1 MVRLRLEEWIGS
13 GVRGEGED
21 RVRVV
26 VRVRVRGMDRVKVE
40 RLELGS
46 GFR

>member
-13 GVRGEGED
+13 GVRGEGEV
-21 RVRVV
+21 RVRVVVRVV
-26 VRVRVRGMDRVKVE
+26 VRVRVRVKVD
-40 RLELGS
+40 RLEVGS